1 MNIKLQSLLQVQVNR
16 FWPSGQSNESIQ
28 AFSSNCFIEKMRE
41 SSKYVILSTFEIKKN
56 EIKNVLKV
64 RNVIFTLLELA
75 LNIEEADLQIIPH
88 LHKTVTEDCKRVIVS
103 CNNTDVLAL
112 LLYYIDKFMSN
123 GLTALWIKFGTG
135 SSSKLHCIF

>member
-64 RNVIFTLLELA
+64 RNVIFNLLELA

-88 LHKTVTEDCKRVIVS
+88 LHKTVTR
-103 CNNTDVLAL
+103 L
-112 LLYYIDKFMSN
+112 
-123 GLTALWIKFGTG
+123 
-135 SSSKLHCIF
+135 